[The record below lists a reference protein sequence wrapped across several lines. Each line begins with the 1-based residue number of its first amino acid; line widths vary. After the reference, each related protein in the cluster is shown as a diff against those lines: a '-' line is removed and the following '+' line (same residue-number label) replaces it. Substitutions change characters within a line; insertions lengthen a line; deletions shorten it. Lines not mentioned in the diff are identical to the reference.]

1 MWPAIEGDFA
11 MPIEN
16 RTVVLPNG
24 AEIAYRLYYG
34 HDYQSGAGAFDY
46 LHRIR
51 TRAVFA
57 NAHGA
62 FAEEEYWNQL
72 QQRRTLFANG
82 LAGHEAIDLIVD
94 PPSNSGYHRP
104 FLGAF
109 LRRIGFAKRM
119 VRFIKDTSVSSF
131 PANIAQLREHCR
143 LYGEPPYGLE
153 GFGNVLIVDDVF
165 STGTIVSVTIEK
177 LIEAG
182 LPQDAAFTLACPLR
196 IPPPEPPID
205 PDELNALL
213 DGPGEPAP
221 ESDA

>member
-1 MWPAIEGDFA
+1 

-16 RTVVLPNG
+16 RTVILPNEV
-24 AEIAYRLYYG
+24 EIAYQLYYG
-34 HDYQSGAGAFDY
+34 HDYNNGAGAFNY

-57 NAHGA
+57 NALGG

-72 QQRRTLFANG
+72 QQRRTQFANG
-82 LAGHEAIDLIVD
+82 LAGYEAIDLIVD

-109 LRRIGFAKRM
+109 LRRIGFEKHM
-119 VRFIKDTSVSSF
+119 VRFIKDTAVSSS
-131 PANIAQLREHCR
+131 PATIAQLREHCR
-143 LYGEPPYGLE
+143 LFGQPPYELE

-165 STGTIVSVTIEK
+165 STGTIVSVAIEK
-177 LIEAG
+177 LIAAG
-182 LPQDAAFTLACPLR
+182 LPQDAAFTVACPLR
-196 IPPPEPPID
+196 MLPPEPPID

-213 DGPGEPAP
+213 HDPGEAVP
-221 ESDA
+221 EADA